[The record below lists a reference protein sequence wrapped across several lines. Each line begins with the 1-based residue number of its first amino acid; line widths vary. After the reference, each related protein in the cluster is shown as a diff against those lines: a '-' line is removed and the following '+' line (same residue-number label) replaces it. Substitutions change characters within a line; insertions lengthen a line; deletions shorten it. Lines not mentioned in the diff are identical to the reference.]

1 MVSFVSWAVCLLAPS
16 CSTLHPLFIAS
27 VATVLWAPLE
37 STPVLAWFKRVP
49 RCCTICRTA
58 FGNHISPWRCRTRP
72 VANVGN
78 AYRVSGILA
87 NVSSPADLLAQQMR
101 VLSWRLVGVEYALGR
116 RSRVPCLSVT
126 PSRDLTIGQSGR
138 DKHWATEG
146 EV

>member
-1 MVSFVSWAVCLLAPS
+1 MVPFVSWAVCLLAPS

-27 VATVLWAPLE
+27 VATVLWASLE

-87 NVSSPADLLAQQMR
+87 NISTKGRASAGLTNQQAR
-101 VLSWRLVGVEYALGR
+101 RLVGVEYALGR

-126 PSRDLTIGQSGR
+126 RSRDLTIGQSGR